1 MRGHRLKVVFQLVGI
16 GWYVGLC
23 IVLGIG
29 SGLWIDRSVGT
40 LPLFA
45 ILGLLLGLLVAFYGM
60 YRMVVLVV
68 QSLDEEHS
76 TKEDLRK

>member
-1 MRGHRLKVVFQLVGI
+1 MRGQRLKVVFQLVGI

-29 SGLWIDRSVGT
+29 SGLWIDRSVET
-40 LPLFA
+40 LPLFS

-60 YRMVVLVV
+60 YRMVVPVI
-68 QSLDEEHS
+68 QSLNEDHS
-76 TKEDLRK
+76 TKEDLLK

>member
-29 SGLWIDRSVGT
+29 SGLWIDRSAGT
-40 LPLFA
+40 LPLFS
-45 ILGLLLGLLVAFYGM
+45 IMGLRLGLVGAFYGM
-60 YRMVVLVV
+60 YRMVVPVV
-68 QSLDEEHS
+68 QSLNEDHS
-76 TKEDLRK
+76 TKEDLLK

>member
-1 MRGHRLKVVFQLVGI
+1 VRGHRLKVVFQLVGI